1 MSKAARTR
9 VLLADDHTLVR
20 RGLRMILDAESDL
33 EVVAEAGDG
42 AEAVRAA
49 GDADLAV
56 LDVSMP
62 RMTGLQAAAAIA
74 RTHPGV
80 RCVLLSMH
88 SNEQYLCEAAQ
99 AGAQGYVL
107 KSAVDEELVS
117 TCRAASQGAGFV
129 FPEGI
134 PTPVRERVKRV
145 AAGEATS
152 SGPLSG
158 REREVLKL
166 IAEGYSGQE
175 IASQLYI
182 SEKTVDRH
190 RSNLLEKLDLRDRV
204 DLTRYAIRIGL
215 VAPCPPCRGSDT
227 KMGGGT
233 HRPRGSPRRS

>member
-1 MSKAARTR
+1 MTAAARTR

-20 RGLRMILDAESDL
+20 RGLRMILEAEPDF

-42 AEAVRAA
+42 AEAVSAA

-62 RMTGLQAAAAIA
+62 RMTGLQAAAEIG
-74 RTHPGV
+74 RRHPLV

-99 AGAQGYVL
+99 AGARGYVL
-107 KSAVDEELVS
+107 KSAVDQELVT
-117 TCRAASQGAGFV
+117 TCRAASRGGGFV

-134 PTPVRERVKRV
+134 ADAVRERVERA
-145 AAGEATS
+145 AAGDLRTAD
-152 SGPLSG
+152 PLTE

-166 IAEGYSGQE
+166 IAEGHSGQQ
-175 IASQLYI
+175 IAAVLFI

-190 RSNLLEKLDLRDRV
+190 RSNLLEKLALRDRV

-215 VAPCPPCRGSDT
+215 AEA
-227 KMGGGT
+227 
-233 HRPRGSPRRS
+233 

>member
-1 MSKAARTR
+1 
-9 VLLADDHTLVR
+9 
-20 RGLRMILDAESDL
+20 MILDAEPDL

-49 GDADLAV
+49 GGADIAV

-62 RMTGLQAAAAIA
+62 RMTGLQAAAEIG
-74 RTHPGV
+74 RKHPGV
-80 RCVLLSMH
+80 RCVMLSMH

-117 TCRAASQGAGFV
+117 TCRAAAKEETGFV
-129 FPEGI
+129 FPRGI
-134 PTPVRERVKRV
+134 PAVVRERVERA
-145 AAGEATS
+145 AAGNSTG
-152 SGPLSG
+152 SGPLTE

-166 IAEGYSGQE
+166 IAEGYSGQQIGE
-175 IASQLYI
+175 MLYI

-190 RSNLLEKLDLRDRV
+190 RSNLLDKLDLRDRV

-215 VAPCPPCRGSDT
+215 VEA
-227 KMGGGT
+227 
-233 HRPRGSPRRS
+233 

>member
-1 MSKAARTR
+1 MTAAAPTR

-20 RGLRMILDAESDL
+20 RGLRMILEAEPDL

-49 GDADLAV
+49 GGADLAV

-62 RMTGLQAAAAIA
+62 RMTGLQAAAEIG
-74 RTHPGV
+74 RQHPSV

-107 KSAVDEELVS
+107 KSAVDEELVT
-117 TCRAASQGAGFV
+117 TCRAASKGNGFV
-129 FPEGI
+129 FPSGI
-134 PTPVRERVKRV
+134 PETVRTRV
-145 AAGEATS
+145 ARAAAGDTTT
-152 SGPLSG
+152 SGPLTD

-166 IAEGYSGQE
+166 IAEGHSGQQ
-175 IASQLYI
+175 IGSMLCI

-190 RSNLLEKLDLRDRV
+190 RSNLLDKLDLRDRV

-215 VAPCPPCRGSDT
+215 VEP
-227 KMGGGT
+227 
-233 HRPRGSPRRS
+233 